1 MKKTLVAFCALMA
14 MTSVLFADETANAE
28 LLRQMQSLQ
37 RQMQQMQQDYDK
49 KISELNDRIAELEGQ
64 KPADRQKS
72 SSLGNPPVQPN
83 AEASSTTDS
92 VVAASSSDFTNDDLY
107 TRLNNRLGNL
117 APQLNQQGLQ
127 LGISAVIDGNF
138 HHDTAK
144 DGLGEMKE
152 EIAGFGHNH
161 DEEDHHHH
169 HHGDKNGFNLHH
181 IELGLSA
188 EVDPYFRAWATLAF
202 DDEEEKT
209 EIEEAVIQTTG
220 LPYGLTLSAGK
231 YMSGI
236 GRINRQHSHVWD
248 FMDAP
253 LVYEKFFGSHGL
265 REKGIQLTWKAPTP
279 FYLLFG
285 AEAGNGENEAFSNQI
300 GGEHLPDHDAPRL
313 YTTFVKFAPD
323 LGDRHALQLG
333 LSYVNA
339 RNQSLHEHEHDDGLE
354 ILALDGRNE
363 LYGADFVY
371 KYAGFGEKG
380 EGDFIFQG
388 EYFLRNSNMR
398 DREEHHTYTNRQ
410 DGYYLQ
416 GLYGFAPRWRAGLRW
431 EQLGLTNH
439 IEDAEEGNW
448 NAGSS
453 YRATAMVDWK
463 LSEFSLLRFQCGRHN
478 YATEEGREHAWEFGL
493 QLQVSLGSHPAHDF

>member
-1 MKKTLVAFCALMA
+1 M
-14 MTSVLFADETANAE
+14 FADDISNAE
-28 LLRQMQSLQ
+28 LLRQIQALQ
-37 RQMQQMQQDYDK
+37 QQMLQMQQGYDK
-49 KISELNDRIAELEGQ
+49 KINELNGRIAELEGKRPTATIAPTQ
-64 KPADRQKS
+64 ES
-72 SSLGNPPVQPN
+72 PVKK
-83 AEASSTTDS
+83 ESEET
-92 VVAASSSDFTNDDLY
+92 VKKESSSDDFTSDDLY

-117 APQLNQQGLQ
+117 APQLNQQGVQ

-152 EIAGFGHNH
+152 EIAGFGHHHH
-161 DEEDHHHH
+161 DEEEGHHH

-188 EVDPYFRAWATLAF
+188 EVDPYFRAWTTLAF
-202 DDEEEKT
+202 DDDEEST
-209 EIEEAVIQTTG
+209 EVEEAVIQTTG

-231 YMSGI
+231 IMSGI
-236 GRINRQHSHVWD
+236 GRINRQHSHVWE
-248 FMDAP
+248 FMDTP

-285 AEAGNGENEAFSNQI
+285 AEAGNGENESFSNQI

-313 YTTFVKFAPD
+313 YTAFVKLAPE

-339 RNQSLHEHEHDDGLE
+339 RNQSYHEHEHDDGLE

-371 KYAGFGEKG
+371 KFAGHGEKG
-380 EGDFIFQG
+380 DGDFVLQG
-388 EYFLRNSNMR
+388 EYFFRDSDMR
-398 DREEHHTYTNRQ
+398 DREEHHSYSNRQ

-416 GLYGFAPRWRAGLRW
+416 ALYGIAPRWRTGVRW
-431 EQLGLTNH
+431 EQIGLTNH
-439 IEDAEEGNW
+439 IEDAEEGNY

-453 YRATAMVDWK
+453 WRATAMVDWK
-463 LSEFSLLRFQCGRHN
+463 LSEFSMLRIQCARHN
-478 YATEEGREHAWEFGL
+478 YSTEEGREHAWEFGI

>member
-1 MKKTLVAFCALMA
+1 MKKTLLMLC
-14 MTSVLFADETANAE
+14 VLMGASLLAEDTTNAE
-28 LLRQMQSLQ
+28 LLRQIQALQ
-37 RQMQQMQQDYDK
+37 KQMLQMQQAYDSR
-49 KISELNDRIAELEGQ
+49 INELNGRIAELEGA
-64 KPADRQKS
+64 KPSAETAAQNVHADPAVAPSTANADTS
-72 SSLGNPPVQPN
+72 S
-83 AEASSTTDS
+83 A
-92 VVAASSSDFTNDDLY
+92 DFSNDDLY
-107 TRLNNRLGNL
+107 ARLNNRLGNVV
-117 APQLNQQGLQ
+117 PQLNSQGVQ
-127 LGISAVIDGNF
+127 LGVSAVIDGNF

-144 DGLGEMKE
+144 EGLGEMKE
-152 EIAGFGHNH
+152 EIAGFGHH
-161 DEEDHHHH
+161 HEEEEEHHH

-202 DDEEEKT
+202 DDDEEST
-209 EIEEAVIQTTG
+209 EIEEAVIQTTD

-248 FMDAP
+248 FMDTP

-265 REKGIQLTWKAPTP
+265 REKGLQLTWKAPTP

-285 AEAGNGENEAFSNQI
+285 AEAGNGENETFSNQI

-313 YTTFVKFAPD
+313 YTAFVKFAPE

-339 RNQSLHEHEHDDGLE
+339 RNQSLHEHEHDEGLE

-371 KYAGFGEKG
+371 KYAGHGEKG
-380 EGDFIFQG
+380 EGDFVLQG
-388 EYFLRNSNMR
+388 EYFLRNSDMR
-398 DREEHHTYTNRQ
+398 DHDEHHSYTNRQ

-431 EQLGLTNH
+431 EQIGLTNH
-439 IEDAEEGNW
+439 IEDAEEGEY

-453 YRATAMVDWK
+453 WRATAMLDWK
-463 LSEFSLLRFQCGRHN
+463 LSEFSLLRLQCARHN
-478 YATEEGREHAWEFGL
+478 YATEDGREHAWEFGI
-493 QLQVSLGSHPAHDF
+493 QLQVSLGTHPAHDF

>member
-1 MKKTLVAFCALMA
+1 MKKTIVALCAFVA
-14 MTSVLFADETANAE
+14 MTSVMFADDMSNAE
-28 LLRQMQSLQ
+28 LLRQIQTLQ
-37 RQMQQMQQDYDK
+37 QQMRQMQQGYDK
-49 KISELNDRIAELEGQ
+49 KINELNGRIAELEGQ
-64 KPADRQKS
+64 RT
-72 SSLGNPPVQPN
+72 
-83 AEASSTTDS
+83 SSTIAPTQESS
-92 VVAASSSDFTNDDLY
+92 VKKESVETAPAAIKTESDDFTSDDLY

-117 APQLNQQGLQ
+117 APQLNQQGVQ
-127 LGISAVIDGNF
+127 LGVSAVIDGNF

-152 EIAGFGHNH
+152 EIAGFGHHHH
-161 DEEDHHHH
+161 DEEEEGHHH

-188 EVDPYFRAWATLAF
+188 EVDPYFRAWTTLAF
-202 DDEEEKT
+202 DDDEEST

-248 FMDAP
+248 FMDTP

-265 REKGIQLTWKAPTP
+265 REKGVQLTWKAPTP

-285 AEAGNGENEAFSNQI
+285 AEAGNGENESFSNQI

-313 YTTFVKFAPD
+313 YTAFVKFAPE

-339 RNQSLHEHEHDDGLE
+339 RNQSYHEHEHDDGLE

-371 KYAGFGEKG
+371 KFAGHGEKG
-380 EGDFIFQG
+380 DGDFILQG
-388 EYFLRNSNMR
+388 EYFFRDSDMR
-398 DREEHHTYTNRQ
+398 DRDEHHSYSNRQ

-416 GLYGFAPRWRAGLRW
+416 ALYGIAPRWRTGVRW
-431 EQLGLTNH
+431 EQIGLTNH
-439 IEDAEEGNW
+439 IEDAEEGTY

-453 YRATAMVDWK
+453 WRATAMVDWK
-463 LSEFSLLRFQCGRHN
+463 LSEFSLLRIQCARHN
-478 YATEEGREHAWEFGL
+478 YSTEEGREHAWEFGI